1 MKIAP
6 LHTWVPNLEKPLVIA
21 GPCSAESE
29 EQMLKTAL
37 EIAKINGI
45 NFFRAGIWKPR
56 TRPNSFEGVGEIGLT
71 WLSQVKKETGLKITT
86 EVATAKHAELAL
98 KHGVDVL
105 WIGARTSA
113 NPFSVQEIADVLKG
127 VDIPVMVKNPVNAD
141 LALWI
146 GALERINGAGIDK
159 LAAIHRGFST
169 GEKSQYRN
177 LPKWKIPIEL
187 KRLYPDLPIICDPS
201 HIGGSRELIGT
212 ICQKAMD
219 VDFEGVMVETHCNPD
234 KALSDAAQQI
244 TPLRL
249 EEIITGLSLRSEF
262 SGNKSFESELE
273 ILRGQIDRIDQE
285 LIEALHLRM
294 NIVDKIGAAKREN
307 DVTPLQIHRMDELMQ
322 NRLKKACEVGLS
334 EKYIRDLYHVIHA
347 ESVRIQTEIVN
358 DFEVDPNKGDGKDN
372 L

>member
-1 MKIAP
+1 MKSK
-6 LHTWVPNLEKPLVIA
+6 N
-21 GPCSAESE
+21 
-29 EQMLKTAL
+29 
-37 EIAKINGI
+37 INI
-45 NFFRAGIWKPR
+45 VKEFLRHQSK
-56 TRPNSFEGVGEIGLT
+56 GEL
-71 WLSQVKKETGLKITT
+71 
-86 EVATAKHAELAL
+86 ELAL
-98 KHGVDVL
+98 KYNVDVL

-177 LPKWKIPIEL
+177 LPKWSIPIEL

-201 HIGGSRELIGT
+201 HIGGSRDLIGT

-234 KALSDAAQQI
+234 KALSDAAQQV
-244 TPLRL
+244 TPTRL
-249 EEIITGLSLRSEF
+249 KEILSSLSLRNEYSE
-262 SGNKSFESELE
+262 NKDFESELE
-273 ILRGQIDRIDQE
+273 VLRGQIDRVDQE
-285 LIEALHLRM
+285 IIEALKMRLD
-294 NIVDKIGAAKREN
+294 IVNKIGEAKRIN

-322 NRLKKACEVGLS
+322 NRLSKAKELDLN
-334 EKYIRDLYHVIHA
+334 EKYIRDLYHVIHT
-347 ESVRIQTEIVN
+347 ESVRVQTDIVN
-358 DFEVDPNKGDGKDN
+358 EFGEKAKKDEDKN
-372 L
+372 S